1 MAETKQMSWDEMANT
16 NPPTPLNAPQT
27 AGSGETSSA
36 PAERLRSAVI
46 GSNYIARAINASM
59 DAKSTDIQMVDD
71 LDGLDEMLAWRP
83 NIVFVCTDIPLMKN
97 DTLDDSNFIN
107 IVNKVAKGSQAGVCI
122 KTTINVE
129 TIDRLIST
137 VGQEWFVNK
146 VVYSPELGE
155 TSESVLNNDLLFMG
169 GHPDALD
176 ALSDIIRHTTHMSS
190 AEVLTGTPHEVVFAS
205 LGIAGFK
212 AVKQTFFNQFHQS
225 VIDIEGANPMIV
237 RRMMEK
243 SPIMTDKSLMVP
255 TFVRAMCEDEML
267 MKKARAYG
275 GEYSNTAVKMMVGM
289 TDRLTVLDEC
299 INLRNLKD

>member
-1 MAETKQMSWDEMANT
+1 MSDIKAMSWDEMSNT
-16 NPPTPLNAPQT
+16 NAPTPINEPSNDAPPAT
-27 AGSGETSSA
+27 AEK
-36 PAERLRSAVI
+36 LRCGVV
-46 GSNYIARAINASM
+46 GTNYLARAINASF
-59 DAKSTDIQMVDD
+59 DAKSTDVQLVDGV
-71 LDGLDEMLAWRP
+71 DGLDDMLTWRP
-83 NIVFVCTDIPLMKN
+83 NIVFICTDIPLMKN
-97 DTLDDSNFIN
+97 DTLDDSDFIN
-107 IVNKVAKGSQAGVCI
+107 ICNKVAKGSSAGVCI

-129 TIDRLIST
+129 TIDRMIST
-137 VGQEWFVNK
+137 VGQDWFVNK

-155 TSESVLNNDLLFMG
+155 TAESVLNNDLLFMG

-176 ALSDIIRHTTHMSS
+176 ALADIIRHTTHMNS
-190 AEVLTGTPHEVVFAS
+190 AEVITGTPHEVVFAS

-243 SPIMTDKSLMVP
+243 APIMTDKSLMTP
-255 TFVRAMCEDEML
+255 TSVRAMCEDEML
-267 MKKARAYG
+267 LKKARSYG
-275 GEYSNTAVKMMVGM
+275 GEYANTAVKMMVGM